1 MAQNWDVG
9 EEGGT
14 LGWDGVGVEWVS
26 QNLDS
31 REQSEER
38 EKAKVS
44 SGGHRSSVTVE
55 SIGDTG
61 MVGWG
66 ADRKR
71 VGVCVGE
78 GGKDRGRRSS
88 KVVALVKYVLES
100 RRVWRD
106 KVSSE

>member
-9 EEGGT
+9 EKGGT

-71 VGVCVGE
+71 VGVCGGRGGRTGGE
-78 GGKDRGRRSS
+78 DRQ
-88 KVVALVKYVLES
+88 KWWL
-100 RRVWRD
+100 W
-106 KVSSE
+106 

>member
-1 MAQNWDVG
+1 MAQNWDAG

-71 VGVCVGE
+71 VGVCVCVC
-78 GGKDRGRRSS
+78 GGGGGRRGGEDRQ
-88 KVVALVKYVLES
+88 KWWL
-100 RRVWRD
+100 W
-106 KVSSE
+106 

>member
-1 MAQNWDVG
+1 M
-9 EEGGT
+9 
-14 LGWDGVGVEWVS
+14 GWDGVGVEWVS

-71 VGVCVGE
+71 VGVLCVGGGGGE
-78 GGKDRGRRSS
+78 GAKI
-88 KVVALVKYVLES
+88 VKSGGFGEI
-100 RRVWRD
+100 RAWIP
-106 KVSSE
+106 